1 MKICKRL
8 SAMAVAVCGTCLGQ
22 PAIADV
28 AIPYNEYSESPTIGR
43 GAGTS
48 TDPRN
53 PGYGAM
59 KIFIEKVREYT
70 DEVGPDAL
78 PAGQKVIFQRS
89 QSTGREVTALRAGIQ
104 FANANAPKP
113 VVSEPS
119 WGFIYNSVPFGMR
132 FEQMLGFIYDAKIE
146 GFNGSGLA
154 LVQSILDSRGGT
166 QVVLPVVGST
176 MQGSGYFPKPIGKP
190 DCVAADAECLSHGNG
205 IGLAGLCT
213 SGWRIRYLAPPQ
225 DIVDRAC
232 DLLLKRGEIP
242 AKTLTFYPPVG
253 GQSVLLPMQRGT
265 IQGFEYVNPYDDFA
279 DFFPVKEATA
289 AAPLGNPD
297 AGSLD
302 CSPAL
307 AYPIPPGTKPNCSQN
322 IGQIGARYAHHP
334 SWHQPFL
341 ISWIHIDKSIWNSL
355 NNAQQ
360 AAIVRAA
367 KDSLM
372 ESYNAA
378 ESAECTKLKAMLD
391 INKGINQRNIDGS
404 LRLINGKPIS
414 AAMTMATWPDEALK
428 VLLEA
433 TDGYLASLAGP
444 NSPNEKT
451 EAQRDFTTILNALTK
466 YGANIGANK
475 FDPGTFPARTGLVAG
490 QECSLVKS
498 L

>member
-1 MKICKRL
+1 MKICKPL
-8 SAMAVAVCGTCLGQ
+8 SALALAVCGTCFGQ

-28 AIPYNEYSESPTIGR
+28 TIPYNEYSDSPTIGR

-59 KIFIEKVREYT
+59 KIFIEKVKEYT
-70 DEVGPDAL
+70 DEDGPDAL

-89 QSTGREVTALRAGIQ
+89 QSTGREVSALRAGVQ

-113 VVSEPS
+113 VFSEPT
-119 WGFIYNSVPFGMR
+119 WGFAYNSVPFGMR
-132 FEQMLGFIYDAKIE
+132 FQQMMGFLYDAKIE
-146 GFNGSGLA
+146 GFNGNGLA
-154 LVQSILDSRGGT
+154 LAQSILDSRGGT

-176 MQGSGYFPKPIGKP
+176 MQGSGYFPKPLGKP
-190 DCVAADAECLSHGNG
+190 DCIAGDAECLSQGNG

-232 DLLLKRGEIP
+232 DLLVIRGGIP

-289 AAPLGNPD
+289 TAPLGNPD

-302 CSPAL
+302 CSPVL
-307 AYPIPPGTKPNCSQN
+307 AYPIQPGTKPNCSQN

-341 ISWIHIDKSIWNSL
+341 ISWIHIDKTVWNSL
-355 NNAQQ
+355 NAAQQ

-367 KDSLM
+367 KDSVI

-378 ESAECTKLKAMLD
+378 ESVECAKLKAILD
-391 INKGINQRNIDGS
+391 INKGITQRNIDGS
-404 LRLINGKPIS
+404 PRLVDGKPVS
-414 AAMTMATWPDEALK
+414 AAMTMAAWPDEALK

-433 TDGYLASLAGP
+433 TDAYLASLAGP
-444 NSPNEKT
+444 NSPNDKT
-451 EAQRDFTTILNALTK
+451 EAQKDFTTILSALTK
-466 YGANIGANK
+466 YGASIGATK
-475 FDPGTFPARTGLVAG
+475 FDPGRFPARTGLLAG

>member
-1 MKICKRL
+1 MKMGKPL
-8 SAMAVAVCGTCLGQ
+8 SALAVAVCGTYFGQ

-28 AIPYNEYSESPTIGR
+28 TIPYNEYSESPTIGR

-48 TDPRN
+48 TDPKN

-59 KIFIEKVREYT
+59 RIFIEKVKEYT
-70 DEVGPDAL
+70 DEDGPDAL

-89 QSTGREVTALRAGIQ
+89 QSTGREVSALRAGIQ

-113 VVSEPS
+113 VFSEPS
-119 WGFIYNSVPFGMR
+119 WGFAYNSVPFGMR
-132 FEQMLGFIYDAKIE
+132 FEQMMGFLYDAKIE
-146 GFNGSGLA
+146 GFDGNGLA
-154 LVQSILDSRGGT
+154 LAQSILDGRGGT
-166 QVVLPVVGST
+166 QVVFPVVGST
-176 MQGSGYFPKPIGKP
+176 MQGSGYFPKPLGKP
-190 DCVAADAECLSHGNG
+190 DCMAGDAECLSQGNG

-232 DLLLKRGEIP
+232 DLLLKRGGIP

-253 GQSVLLPMQRGT
+253 GQSVLLPMQRRT

-289 AAPLGNPD
+289 TAPLGNPD

-307 AYPIPPGTKPNCSQN
+307 AYPIQPGTKPNCSQN

-341 ISWIHIDKSIWNSL
+341 ISWIHIDKTVWNSL
-355 NNAQQ
+355 NAAQQ

-372 ESYNAA
+372 ESFSAA
-378 ESAECTKLKAMLD
+378 ESVECTKLKAILD
-391 INKGINQRNIDGS
+391 INRGIIQRNIDGS
-404 LRLINGKPIS
+404 PRLVDGKPVS

-433 TDGYLASLAGP
+433 TDAYLASLAGP

-451 EAQRDFTTILNALTK
+451 EAQKDFTTVLNALTR
-466 YGANIGANK
+466 YGANIGATK
-475 FDPGTFPARTGLVAG
+475 FDPGKFPARTGLVAG